1 MELDDCEWTTSP
13 EQKRTQDFLSLQN
26 EKNNNKKKQK
36 NGNLLL
42 CGRVKLYN
50 MQIKKDTM

>member
-26 EKNNNKKKQK
+26 EKK
-36 NGNLLL
+36 
-42 CGRVKLYN
+42 KLYN
-50 MQIKKDTM
+50 IQIKKDTM